1 MVRLHRLLLQ
11 FVTKPDVLKK
21 CESPAA
27 LLQINFSDKSIY
39 LKLKDI
45 HFGFSTEEELKNLK
59 RQDKV
64 SWTNVKAFKKEAAI
78 MIISIVE
85 KISEKSP
92 LSYCLVRTADDPVLM
107 VSLTLLQSSWK
118 SIASISRGLNY
129 FDLRS
134 FWKC

>member
-1 MVRLHRLLLQ
+1 MQ

-64 SWTNVKAFKKEAAI
+64 S
-78 MIISIVE
+78 
-85 KISEKSP
+85 
-92 LSYCLVRTADDPVLM
+92 
-107 VSLTLLQSSWK
+107 
-118 SIASISRGLNY
+118 
-129 FDLRS
+129 
-134 FWKC
+134 